1 MAHRVI
7 DLNKTW
13 DINLFYHCYVTY
25 LQFSR
30 NVTLSEELSVILV
43 KYLLVLKGYST
54 FLELGSFYNSPRV
67 KQLDITVFESI
78 QTIF

>member
-30 NVTLSEELSVILV
+30 NVTLSEEL
-43 KYLLVLKGYST
+43 LVLKGYST

-78 QTIF
+78 

>member
-43 KYLLVLKGYST
+43 KYTCIKGILH
-54 FLELGSFYNSPRV
+54 FFGIRLIL
-67 KQLDITVFESI
+67 QLPQS
-78 QTIF
+78 